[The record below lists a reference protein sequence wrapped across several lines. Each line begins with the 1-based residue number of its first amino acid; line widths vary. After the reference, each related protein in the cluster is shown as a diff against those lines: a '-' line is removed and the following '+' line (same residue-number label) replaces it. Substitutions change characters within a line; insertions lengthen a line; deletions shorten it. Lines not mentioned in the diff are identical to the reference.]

1 MVDKKVEMSQK
12 AVRMARHQN
21 FQMAKWSKKK
31 PAFGGLKVLSLIH
44 RVDEPKEWFPQT
56 FLLFLFRQTPFSHM
70 DFSFI

>member
-31 PAFGGLKVLSLIH
+31 ARLWRAK
-44 RVDEPKEWFPQT
+44 
-56 FLLFLFRQTPFSHM
+56 
-70 DFSFI
+70 SFVFNPSR